1 MSSTISVF
9 VISPDT
15 RSERRFNLHIT
26 VGQLKVAYFV
36 LPKLLKTTCSE
47 GYLSPKPDGKNVC
60 RPKGLYDV
68 EMDQDEDL
76 IFVLDILNSG
86 GALDMSYA
94 MSVCCGEHCCSWE
107 FQSLSFR

>member
-36 LPKLLKTTCSE
+36 LPKLLKTESDHA
-47 GYLSPKPDGKNVC
+47 LS
-60 RPKGLYDV
+60 
-68 EMDQDEDL
+68 
-76 IFVLDILNSG
+76 
-86 GALDMSYA
+86 
-94 MSVCCGEHCCSWE
+94 
-107 FQSLSFR
+107 SFRRVYVDKARAYHWYTCKKPVDFSLQFR